1 MKRPTAIR
9 VTPNNDFTLTVKFDN
24 NEIRLFDV
32 KPYIKGTWF
41 GELSDIA
48 LFNSV
53 HIAGLSIEW
62 ANGQDIC
69 PDDLYY
75 NSVPCGDTHE

>member
-1 MKRPTAIR
+1 MKRPTAIL
-9 VTPNNDFTLTVKFDN
+9 VTPNNDFTLTVTFDN

-41 GELSDIA
+41 GELNDIT

-75 NSVPCGDTHE
+75 NSVPCGDIHE